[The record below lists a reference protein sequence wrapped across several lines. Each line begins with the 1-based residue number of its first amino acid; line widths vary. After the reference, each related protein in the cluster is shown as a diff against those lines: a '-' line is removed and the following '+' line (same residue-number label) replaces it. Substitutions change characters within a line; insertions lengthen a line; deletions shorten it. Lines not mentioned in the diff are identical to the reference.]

1 MGSDFE
7 HGVEQ
12 FIAVLHV
19 ATATRYCCDS
29 ALLCAYVDAVQHSTK
44 KKKKKNPP
52 QVTKLLL
59 LQGIHVGI
67 QGHQNSTI
75 RCGSPRLS
83 QITSCETQAVFVC
96 LFLMS
101 TQINL

>member
-1 MGSDFE
+1 MLRQQPDT
-7 HGVEQ
+7 
-12 FIAVLHV
+12 V
-19 ATATRYCCDS
+19 ATQPYYVPTLTRCGT
-29 ALLCAYVDAVQHSTK
+29 AL
-44 KKKKKNPP
+44 KKKNPP

-67 QGHQNSTI
+67 QGHQNSTS